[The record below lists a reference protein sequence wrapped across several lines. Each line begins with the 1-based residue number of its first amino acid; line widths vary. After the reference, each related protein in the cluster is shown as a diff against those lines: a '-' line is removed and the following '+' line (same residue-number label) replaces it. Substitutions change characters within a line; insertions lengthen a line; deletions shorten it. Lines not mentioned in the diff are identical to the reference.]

1 MSEEKKELS
10 VFAENMAVIAT
21 PEGIQKYILG
31 TKKNGS
37 PRAVYDV
44 IKDYV
49 EPKNKSSKK
58 KKKKKN
64 KNKDDSSMYG
74 FYLSSK
80 KKGKKKKKNKDKYWH
95 I

>member
-1 MSEEKKELS
+1 MNEEKKELS
-10 VFAENMAVIAT
+10 VIAENMSVIAT
-21 PEGIQKYILG
+21 PEGFQKYILG
-31 TKKNGS
+31 TKKNGA

-44 IKDYV
+44 VRDYV
-49 EPKNKSSKK
+49 EPKRKNSK

-64 KNKDDSSMYG
+64 KDKDDTSMYG

>member
-10 VFAENMAVIAT
+10 VFTENMSVIAT
-21 PEGIQKYILG
+21 PEGFQKYILG
-31 TKKNGS
+31 TKKNGN

-44 IKDYV
+44 VRDYV
-49 EPKNKSSKK
+49 EPKRKSRK

-64 KNKDDSSMYG
+64 KDKDDTSMYG

-80 KKGKKKKKNKDKYWH
+80 KKGKNKKKKKDKYWH